1 MGVARYREDPAPP
14 GSGLVCLW
22 SREAAAH
29 AGPQVQRVV
38 PDGCVDL
45 IWWSGDARVT
55 VAGPDT
61 GPDLAELRPGE
72 RLVGIR
78 FGPGAAPP
86 VLGVPADAVRDGRL
100 PLRDLW
106 GADADRLGE
115 AVAGSP
121 SPHAVLAGA
130 ALARAEGPPDPIVP
144 AVVRALSRGVPVRD
158 VAGMLGLGERQLRRR
173 ASAAFG
179 GTGRRPCSGCCV
191 SSVLW
196 RGPGRANRWPRWLTA
211 PVTPTRRTWR
221 MTCATWRG
229 CPSARCCRRRA
240 GSRCPAAAAPARRRP
255 APCARLAGRGPPERS
270 GQGVRCR

>member
-1 MGVARYREDPAPP
+1 MRTAAVCGGKEGKVGVVRYREDPAPP

-22 SREAAAH
+22 SREAAAD
-29 AGPQVQRVV
+29 AGPQVHRVV

-115 AVAGSP
+115 AVAGSA

-130 ALARAEGPPDPIVP
+130 ALARAEGPPDPIAP
-144 AVVRALSRGVPVRD
+144 GVVRALSRGVPVRD

-173 ASAAFG
+173 ALAAFG
-179 GTGRRPCSGCCV
+179 YGPKTLQR
-191 SSVLW
+191 VL
-196 RGPGRANRWPRWLTA
+196 RFQRAL
-211 PVTPTRRTWR
+211 
-221 MTCATWRG
+221 
-229 CPSARCCRRRA
+229 ARARA
-240 GSRCPAAAAPARRRP
+240 GVPLAEVAHGAGYADQAHLAHDVRD
-255 APCARLAGRGPPERS
+255 LAGVPIS
-270 GQGVRCR
+270 ALL